1 MVDLQNQQ
9 SMEQYSEIRLMWDL
23 VWLELT
29 FIRMKVCPEMN
40 KLTFSCAM
48 GYHGQFICSLGAL
61 GS

>member
-1 MVDLQNQQ
+1 
-9 SMEQYSEIRLMWDL
+9 MEQYSEIRLMWDL